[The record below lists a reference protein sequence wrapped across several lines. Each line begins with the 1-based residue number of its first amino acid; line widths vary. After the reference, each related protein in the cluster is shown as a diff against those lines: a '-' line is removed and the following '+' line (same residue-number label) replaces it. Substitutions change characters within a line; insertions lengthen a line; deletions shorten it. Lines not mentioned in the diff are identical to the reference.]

1 MKSYDYGFFIRLPD
15 GSRAASLSAF
25 ALHQCCPIIITHR
38 RHSTSILRATSWRSG
53 RDPFVRSML
62 SIWQASGN
70 KLASFPVEEVTN
82 VCDAKKRLSKLCG
95 ASRFRQRLLR
105 DGTILNDNVCLT
117 EPADLHLVLLPYCHT
132 TDSHKERVN
141 AAIRRGNSDYVESML
156 QGPHDPEALTTP
168 LSSPMLV
175 ASYYKC
181 LEIAKLLLEARADAD
196 RAVQD
201 ETPLFV
207 AAAKGALGIV
217 QLLLDAGADKDR
229 SCRGMTPLFADTSST
244 LQQFCYLCREFLLSF
259 LDGTNISIRA
269 FKNNAGYTRASPL
282 CCWAL
287 VGSSCCL

>member
-1 MKSYDYGFFIRLPD
+1 
-15 GSRAASLSAF
+15 
-25 ALHQCCPIIITHR
+25 
-38 RHSTSILRATSWRSG
+38 
-53 RDPFVRSML
+53 ML

-229 SCRGMTPLFADTSST
+229 SCRGMTPLFAAT
-244 LQQFCYLCREFLLSF
+244 REPHHSVVGLL
-259 LDGTNISIRA
+259 LEARA
-269 FKNNAGYTRASPL
+269 VCDSVSHFGGQPATPLYFAVASEYT
-282 CCWAL
+282 AL
-287 VGSSCCL
+287 VPLLLGARADPNHVCARGNTPLHVAAATVQSSKYG